1 MVPPW
6 HGAAACSPRGPS
18 TAKDLPL
25 PQSGGTLSPSA
36 GGSAGSP
43 VLPPA
48 PRCFWASLRPCSALS
63 KPQFPSLM
71 QEAQR
76 GIELQRAESCS
87 APGSCRC
94 LCSNPMAGDPSP
106 PAPAPCPPH
115 ICIHAE
121 QIRAGTK
128 RRGCLKP
135 PQPSSP
141 PPAQRAD
148 GWAQAPWPKNPHQV
162 KQEKVITSLVLVSC
176 CYESSHQQ
184 LKSKQERN
192 QQMKLPIIP
201 LSCQRSS
208 HQSLFL
214 G

>member
-1 MVPPW
+1 MGGAQGAPLHSSARKGASSRAQPPRTAPCTPPVVPPW

-141 PPAQRAD
+141 PSTTSRRVGASTLAQE
-148 GWAQAPWPKNPHQV
+148 P
-162 KQEKVITSLVLVSC
+162 TSGKAGEGDHVPGSRELL
-176 CYESSHQQ
+176 
-184 LKSKQERN
+184 L
-192 QQMKLPIIP
+192 
-201 LSCQRSS
+201 
-208 HQSLFL
+208 
-214 G
+214 